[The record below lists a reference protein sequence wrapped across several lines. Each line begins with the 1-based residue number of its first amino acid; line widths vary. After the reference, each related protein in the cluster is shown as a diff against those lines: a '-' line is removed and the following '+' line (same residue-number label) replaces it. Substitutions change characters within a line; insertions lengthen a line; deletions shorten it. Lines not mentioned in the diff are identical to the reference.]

1 MAKQRQAKPPQE
13 QEDTAESKRL
23 TAPQIF
29 RAVEE
34 NGREELKRSSQTLA
48 FSAVAG
54 GITMGLTG
62 LAVASVRA
70 LLGDAGWQQF
80 VSYLFYPVGF
90 VAVIIGRAQLFTENT
105 LYPVILVLDEHRY
118 FVQTLRL
125 WGIVFSCN
133 VFGAFFFAL
142 LAVKSSALSPATLS
156 QLVRLGTEAVNGS
169 AGHFFWSAVVGG
181 WIIALVAWV
190 VTASHWT
197 IGQLV
202 MVWLLTFVVG
212 IGKFAHCIASSG
224 EIISAVVAGAIP
236 ASAYFHWLLP
246 VVLGNILGG
255 VIIVSVLNYGQ
266 VKEV

>member
-1 MAKQRQAKPPQE
+1 MQKQSQSKRGGQE
-13 QEDTAESKRL
+13 ENPESKRL

-29 RAVEE
+29 NAVEQSA
-34 NGREELKRSSQTLA
+34 REELKRPSQPLA

-70 LLGDAGWQQF
+70 QIGNGGWQNF
-80 VSYLFYPVGF
+80 VSYLIYPVGF
-90 VAVIIGRAQLFTENT
+90 IAVIIGRAPLFTENT
-105 LYPVILVLDEHRY
+105 LYPVVLVLDEHRHLL
-118 FVQTLRL
+118 QTLRL
-125 WGIVFSCN
+125 WAIVFSCN
-133 VFGAFFFAL
+133 VLGAALFAL
-142 LAVKSSALSPATLS
+142 LAVKTSALSPEIMS
-156 QLVRLGTEAVNGS
+156 QLVGLGTEAVS
-169 AGHFFWSAVVGG
+169 SHTSHIFWSAVIGG
-181 WIIALVAWV
+181 WIIALVVWV

-212 IGKFAHCIASSG
+212 VGKFAHCIATSG
-224 EIISAVVAGAIP
+224 EIISAVFSGAL
-236 ASAYFHWLLP
+236 SATTYFHWLLAAT
-246 VVLGNILGG
+246 LGNILGG